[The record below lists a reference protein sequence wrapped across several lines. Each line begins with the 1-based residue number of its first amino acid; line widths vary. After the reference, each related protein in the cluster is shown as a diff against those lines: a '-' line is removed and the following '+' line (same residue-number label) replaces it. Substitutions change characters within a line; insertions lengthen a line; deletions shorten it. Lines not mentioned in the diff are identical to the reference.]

1 MAQLSTIIS
10 SILRDMI
17 VAQHEANMYA
27 VSLEEIYKKNG
38 RLERFSLPSANIGE
52 VEMELRY
59 GVKDDSAST
68 EQYEINYPMLRQ
80 QSTEVSRKLAR
91 TALGSVLPVL
101 QSAYATDATEETE
114 GLRKL
119 AGDMATREKYCAF
132 LGRKILKSMQRAF
145 TQLIN
150 EDGSLNEQVL
160 TNCTLATCGEEI
172 FRHEELTALFGRP
185 GGEAVRE
192 KAAAEMEAAVRDMM
206 PKIVK
211 DVNIKRKRLMPSVAV
226 TVNSQEL
233 SGLPDECIHS
243 IKFRIS
249 PDNIRLFT
257 DDM

>member
-52 VEMELRY
+52 VEMELRS
-59 GVKDDSAST
+59 GVTDDSAKT

-80 QSTEVSRKLAR
+80 LSVEVSRKLAR

-101 QSAYATDATEETE
+101 QSAFATDTSEETE
-114 GLRKL
+114 GMRRLV
-119 AGDMATREKYCAF
+119 GDMATQNKFCAY
-132 LGRKILKSMQRAF
+132 LGRKILKSMQQAF
-145 TQLIN
+145 TRLIN
-150 EDGSLNEQVL
+150 EDGTVNEQVL
-160 TNCTLATCGEEI
+160 THCTLATCEEEI
-172 FRHEELTALFGRP
+172 LRHEELLSLLDMT
-185 GGEAVRE
+185 GGGAVRE
-192 KAAAEMEAAVRDMM
+192 KAQTELESSVRDMM
-206 PKIVK
+206 PKILK
-211 DVNIKRKRLMPSVAV
+211 DVNIKRKRLMPSVDV

-233 SGLPDECIHS
+233 SALPDECVHS

>member
-59 GVKDDSAST
+59 GVTDDSAKT

-91 TALGSVLPVL
+91 TTLGSVLPVL

-119 AGDMATREKYCAF
+119 AGDMET
-132 LGRKILKSMQRAF
+132 
-145 TQLIN
+145 
-150 EDGSLNEQVL
+150 
-160 TNCTLATCGEEI
+160 
-172 FRHEELTALFGRP
+172 
-185 GGEAVRE
+185 
-192 KAAAEMEAAVRDMM
+192 
-206 PKIVK
+206 VK
-211 DVNIKRKRLMPSVAV
+211 
-226 TVNSQEL
+226 
-233 SGLPDECIHS
+233 
-243 IKFRIS
+243 
-249 PDNIRLFT
+249 
-257 DDM
+257 